1 VHPNIETLTRFY
13 AAFATGDVSGMLAAC
28 GDGVTFQVPG
38 KSKLA
43 GKYDRSTFGPRLIE
57 TMKTLG
63 GGSFRSDVHD
73 ITATDAHGLV
83 LMTNT
88 VTRGGVKHEYRTV
101 HVWRIQGGR
110 PIAWYEYPRDLYQF
124 DAIWS

>member
-1 VHPNIETLTRFY
+1 MQPNVETLTRFY
-13 AAFATGDVSGMLAAC
+13 AAFARGDVSAMLAVC
-28 GDGVTFQVPG
+28 GDPVTFQVPG
-38 KSKLA
+38 RSRLA
-43 GKYDRSTFGPRLIE
+43 GKYDRSTFAALIDR
-57 TMKTLG
+57 MRALG
-63 GGSFRSDVHD
+63 DGTFAPDIHD

-88 VTRGGVKHEYRTV
+88 VTRQGTKHEYRTV
-101 HVWRIQGGR
+101 HVWRLQGGR

>member
-1 VHPNIETLTRFY
+1 MHPNIETLTRFY
-13 AAFATGDVSGMLAAC
+13 AAFAKGDVSAMLAVC
-28 GDGVTFQVPG
+28 GDAMTFQVPG

-43 GKYDRSTFGPRLIE
+43 GKYDRSTFGTLIE
-57 TMKTLG
+57 KMRSLG
-63 GGSFRSDVHD
+63 DGTFTSDIHD
-73 ITATDAHGLV
+73 ITATDAHGMV

-88 VTRGGVKHEYRTV
+88 VTRNGKKHEYRAV

-124 DAIWS
+124 DAIWG

>member
-1 VHPNIETLTRFY
+1 MHPNVETLTRFY
-13 AAFATGDVSGMLAAC
+13 AAFARGDVSAMLAVC
-28 GDGVTFQVPG
+28 GDPVTFQVPG
-38 KSKLA
+38 RSRLA
-43 GKYDRSTFGPRLIE
+43 GKYDRSTFAALIDR
-57 TMKTLG
+57 MRALG
-63 GGSFRSDVHD
+63 DGTFAPDIQD

-88 VTRGGVKHEYRTV
+88 VTRQGTKHEYRTV
-101 HVWRIQGGR
+101 HVWRLQGGR